1 MARKPFIEK
10 PDNHDKNRS
19 IIRCAKTAPAILSN
33 GEPGVMFAFGNT
45 LATLSAEEVHTI
57 ASRWIDALADAQE
70 ELDSSA
76 A

>member
-1 MARKPFIEK
+1 MARKPFIEQQK
-10 PDNHDKNRS
+10 NHEKNRS
-19 IIRCAKTAPAILSN
+19 IIRCTKTAPAVLAN

-57 ASRWIDALADAQE
+57 ASAWIEALSDAQS
-70 ELDSSA
+70 ELDQHA